1 MRRKDS
7 TTRPPAARPNPE
19 NERRARS
26 GEVLVRLLGEELR
39 RRLCVQEEIAHL
51 LEVAQDDL
59 LPSVGLRHHR
69 RGRQQ
74 LHRVPQRRR
83 VADLAEPSERFLIH
97 AKSLDGGAHRENLH
111 HLLRRVR
118 KCPDDDQTVQKID
131 GNAVRRG
138 HVRALDLAD
147 AAVGG
152 EDDDGREGGFQR
164 AVEVREALD
173 VQHVNLVDEEDAG
186 DDVRLTFL
194 PPLGDFHVN
203 LLANLRADL
212 AGVAREERQET
223 LRPAV
228 DHVDLVQGDDV
239 DNLLSLLKLALGAL
253 HEFGLRT
260 HGVVVA
266 APGERPAQLG
276 DPAADLIDRD
286 DVAGADLLLVQGFDH
301 LLPEVIHRLHLRCLQ
316 RELAHLWRRAG
327 RRRPVDLDLDNLALD
342 DLRLLLDLDADRLAE
357 RLGQGLGLGHLHRED
372 LRAGHHGKGRLL
384 AEGFG
389 HAHRDGGLAG
399 AGLPREEDRAAG
411 DLTVANHLQDHAR
424 SFTRVDLAHH
434 SLRHLPGLER
444 IVETE
449 AADVAVRADALDAR
463 EILDLRHLHA
473 LSSLGHLLSR

>member
-1 MRRKDS
+1 MKCTPFS
-7 TTRPPAARPNPE
+7 
-19 NERRARS
+19 
-26 GEVLVRLLGEELR
+26 
-39 RRLCVQEEIAHL
+39 I
-51 LEVAQDDL
+51 
-59 LPSVGLRHHR
+59 
-69 RGRQQ
+69 
-74 LHRVPQRRR
+74 LHRVVVVGHLVEHELLLVLHHELRASLHVQEHGVHLADVLNLHLGALALVRDQRGGCDEVYGVTERRLVPNLAQQVLRILGHLHVLLLAPDVEDEPQLALRVRLRGDDEKPVEEVDGDPVRRLVVR
-83 VADLAEPSERFLIH
+83 AADLR
-97 AKSLDGGAHRENLH
+97 
-111 HLLRRVR
+111 
-118 KCPDDDQTVQKID
+118 
-131 GNAVRRG
+131 
-138 HVRALDLAD
+138 D

-152 EDDDGREGGFQR
+152 HHQHRRHVVFQR
-164 AVEVREALD
+164 AVEVGEALD
-173 VQHVNLVDEEDAG
+173 VEHVNLVDEEDAG

-194 PPLGDFHVN
+194 PPLGDFRVN

-253 HEFGLRT
+253 HEFGLRA

-276 DPAADLIDRD
+276 DPAAHLIDRD
-286 DVAGADLLLVQGFDH
+286 DVAGADLLLVQGLDH
-301 LLPEVIHRLHLRCLQ
+301 LLPEVVHRLHLRRLQ
-316 RELAHLWRRAG
+316 RELAHLRRRAG

-372 LRAGHHGKGRLL
+372 LRAGHHGEGRLL

-399 AGLPREEDRAAG
+399 AGLSREEDSAAG
-411 DLTVANHLQDHAR
+411 DLTVADHLQDHAR

-449 AADVAVRADALDAR
+449 TADVAVRADALDAR
-463 EILDLRHLHA
+463 EIFDLRHLHA